1 MALTCSVDQVDENG
15 RELLTYGTAAFPIAF
30 FDDDLTK
37 VAVPTHWH
45 DELEIVVMTKG
56 IVRVRIAGSDLV
68 LTAGEGYF
76 ANRGILHAATLESK
90 AGHQHAL
97 VFSPKIVSQAE
108 DLIWQSC
115 IAPVLGN
122 PRLPF
127 IRLTPSVPW
136 QKELLRLAET
146 AWDFGAYD
154 KADYPIQVRSCL
166 TRAFSLITANLDGI
180 ENELRYTG
188 KYQRDELRVKKALLF
203 IERNYDSAV
212 LIDDIAASAG
222 IGVSTCLRLF
232 RTVLGTT
239 PVRYLIQHR
248 LERAAEEL
256 RRPNNRTIAQIA
268 YACGFSDASYFNRCF
283 RKEYGMTP
291 SEYSSTFTPQ
301 MEPVIISA
309 CGFQAGANTRNS
321 P

>member
-1 MALTCSVDQVDENG
+1 MALTRSVDQVDENG

-30 FDDDLTK
+30 FDDDLAK

-45 DELEIVVMTKG
+45 DEWEIVVITRG
-56 IVRVRIAGSDLV
+56 IVRVRIAGSDLY

-76 ANRGILHAATLESK
+76 ANRGILHAAALESK

-108 DLIWQSC
+108 DLIWQAC

-136 QKELLRLAET
+136 QKEFLRLAET

-154 KADYPIQVRSCL
+154 KADYPIHVRSCL
-166 TRAFSLITANLDGI
+166 TRAFSLVSANLDGI
-180 ENELRYTG
+180 ENEHRCAGRY
-188 KYQRDELRVKKALLF
+188 QQDELRVKKALLF
-203 IERNYDSAV
+203 IERNYENPVS
-212 LIDDIAASAG
+212 IDEIAASAG
-222 IGVSTCLRLF
+222 ISVSTCLRLF
-232 RTVLGTT
+232 KTVLGTT
-239 PVRYLIQHR
+239 PVGYLIRHR

-256 RRPNNRTIAQIA
+256 KRPDGRTVSEIACS
-268 YACGFSDASYFNRCF
+268 CGFSDASYFNRRF
-283 RKEYGMTP
+283 RKEYGVTP
-291 SEYSSTFTPQ
+291 TEYRATDIRAQ
-301 MEPVIISA
+301 
-309 CGFQAGANTRNS
+309 GK
-321 P
+321 